1 MNDKKEV
8 IETVLPSLAA
18 YEALMIIKRILD
30 VKELEKKKELEKL
43 ERDGGNTMRLAKAVT
58 IVEEPQPEPASPVK
72 ATGSP
77 LKKGQTMTIPAEK
90 SEAEKQKEFE
100 KSSSELVEKL
110 KKITEKREKLEAE
123 AKETSTEV
131 DKVRPLVYLE

>member
-30 VKELEKKKELEKL
+30 VKEIEKRKELEKL

-58 IVEEPQPEPASPVK
+58 IVEEQQPEPASPVK

-77 LKKGQTMTIPAEK
+77 LKKGQTMTIPTEK

-100 KSSSELVEKL
+100 KEEM
-110 KKITEKREKLEAE
+110 KKYGVSNCAL
-123 AKETSTEV
+123 S
-131 DKVRPLVYLE
+131 

>member
-1 MNDKKEV
+1 MA
-8 IETVLPSLAA
+8 ETRV
-18 YEALMIIKRILD
+18 
-30 VKELEKKKELEKL
+30 
-43 ERDGGNTMRLAKAVT
+43 
-58 IVEEPQPEPASPVK
+58 
-72 ATGSP
+72 
-77 LKKGQTMTIPAEK
+77 AETK
-90 SEAEKQKEFE
+90 EKQKEFE